1 LKRLFAITLA
11 MCLFAQ
17 GAIAQNSGLIRLTGR
32 EDVRGWEAVGRL
44 DVSGKGYC
52 SGTLIAPDLV
62 LTAAHCVFNA
72 RGAVVTPEK
81 ILFRAG
87 LRDGVSVSESRVKRV
102 AVDPGYHPRFG
113 TSVRNTRNDLAV
125 LKLWTVI
132 PSSVAPYFAI
142 HSGDL
147 RGSDISVVSYGK
159 GRDEALSWQRKC
171 QLLQREQ
178 DILAFDCNV
187 TFGSSGAPVFAKE
200 GVRARPRIVSVVSSG
215 GSYEGKSVAFGME
228 LSTKVAALKAQLRG
242 ATAAPTAGLR
252 RITVGQGARSSGAK
266 FVKP

>member
-1 LKRLFAITLA
+1 MVIGLA
-11 MCLFAQ
+11 AGLLAQ
-17 GAIAQNSGLIRLTGR
+17 SAIAQNSGLIRLTDR

-62 LTAAHCVFNA
+62 LTAAHCVYK
-72 RGAVVTPEK
+72 RSGTMVGPEQ
-81 ILFRAG
+81 IVFRAG
-87 LRDGVSVSESRVKRV
+87 LRDGKSVSESRVKSI
-102 AVDPGYHPRFG
+102 ATDPAYHPRFG
-113 TSVRNTRNDLAV
+113 TSMQNTRNDLAV
-125 LKLWTVI
+125 LKLWTAI

-171 QLLQREQ
+171 QVLERAQ

-200 GVRARPRIVSVVSSG
+200 GLRSRPRIVSIVSSG
-215 GSYEGKSVAFGME
+215 GTYEGKPVAFGME
-228 LSTKVAALKAQLRG
+228 LAAKVASLKSQLRG
-242 ATAAPTAGLR
+242 SVATPTAGVR
-252 RITVGQGARSSGAK
+252 RITVGQGLRQGGAK